1 MGGDELGD
9 GVFLFPA
16 AVAAALPEFAFEQH
30 LAQGRAAVVAAQDV
44 FRTQDADVA
53 AYGLRGNFQFSGQ
66 LFDGHKAVFAHQCGD
81 FFVSSDLGFHGFVR
95 RGIQTACGRCVI
107 FKLKAV

>member
-1 MGGDELGD
+1 MGVDELGD
-9 GVFLFPA
+9 GVVLFAA
-16 AVAAALPEFAFEQH
+16 AVEAALSVFAFKYH
-30 LAQGRAAVVAAQDV
+30 LAQGRGALVAAQDV
-44 FRTQDADVA
+44 LRSQDYYVA